1 MLANVP
7 AVRSANARYLFL
19 TTAAVTV
26 GILFWNHRM
35 GFAEDAELSPIFY
48 LLFVLQDHAGAM
60 CALAI
65 LVVAVLVPSRF
76 PTQAVLRWIGEH
88 AGFIATGAGVLMAL
102 GAIVVYRKQPLS
114 MDEYAAVF

>member
-1 MLANVP
+1 MLANAPV
-7 AVRSANARYLFL
+7 VRAASARYFFL
-19 TTAAVTV
+19 TTAALTV

-35 GFAEDAELSPIFY
+35 GFADDAELSPIFY

-65 LVVAVLVPSRF
+65 LVAAVLVPSRF

-88 AGFIATGAGVLMAL
+88 VGFIAAGTGVQIGRASCRERVEGGM
-102 GAIVVYRKQPLS
+102 VV
-114 MDEYAAVF
+114 